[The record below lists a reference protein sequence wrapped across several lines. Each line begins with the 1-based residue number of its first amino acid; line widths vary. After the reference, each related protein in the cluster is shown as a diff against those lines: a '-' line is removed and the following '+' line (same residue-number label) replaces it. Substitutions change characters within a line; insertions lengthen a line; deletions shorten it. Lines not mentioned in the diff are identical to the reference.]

1 MPSGRF
7 APSPSGPLHLGNLRT
22 ALLAWLFA
30 RSDGSEFLL
39 RIEDLDPARSRPE
52 HEAGQ
57 LADLR
62 AIGLDWDGEPVR
74 QSQRTELYRAAV
86 GRLDEAGSVYPCW
99 CTRAEIRAAAEAP
112 HGPLPGGA
120 YPGTCRRLTATER
133 SERERIAGRPPS
145 LRLDAAVASRASL
158 SPTGDPAGLAFVD
171 RLHGQVDGAVDDFV
185 LWRWDDTPAYNLA
198 VVVDDADQGIGEVVR
213 GDDLLDTTPRQV
225 LLQRALRLPIP
236 AYAHVPLV
244 LAPNGERLS
253 KRHGAV
259 TLADRASLGETPG
272 DALAWMAES
281 LGLADPGERPT
292 AADLAP
298 RFDPTALTRE
308 PTVFADPLS

>member
-1 MPSGRF
+1 MATGRF

-30 RSDGSEFLL
+30 RSAGSEFLV

-52 HEAGQ
+52 YEAGQ

-62 AIGLDWDGEPVR
+62 ALGIDWDGEPVR
-74 QSQRTELYRAAV
+74 QSERTALYRAAV
-86 GRLDEAGSVYPCW
+86 DRLTAADRTYPCW

-112 HGPLPGGA
+112 HGALPGGA
-120 YPGTCRRLTATER
+120 YPGTCRNLTAAER

-145 LRLDAAVASRASL
+145 VRLDAGAEAVAF
-158 SPTGDPAGLAFVD
+158 DD
-171 RLHGQVDGAVDDFV
+171 RVQGSVEGAVDDFV

-198 VVVDDADQGIGEVVR
+198 VVVDDGDQAVGEVVR
-213 GDDLLDTTPRQV
+213 GDDLLDTTPRQI
-225 LLQRALRLPIP
+225 LLQRLLGLPTP

-244 LAPNGERLS
+244 LAPGGDRLA

-259 TLADRASLGETPG
+259 TLADRAALGETPA
-272 DALAWMAES
+272 DAVGWMAAT
-281 LGLADPGERPT
+281 LGLAAPGERPT
-292 AADLAP
+292 AGELVA
-298 RFDPTALTRE
+298 RFDPAALRRE
-308 PTVFADPLS
+308 ATVFDEGAGLTVR

>member
-1 MPSGRF
+1 MASGRF

-30 RSDGSEFLL
+30 RSEGSRFLV

-62 AIGLDWDGEPVR
+62 AIGLDWDGEPAR
-74 QSQRTELYRAAV
+74 QSERTELYRAAV
-86 GRLDEAGSVYPCW
+86 DRLEADGRVYPCW

-112 HGPLPGGA
+112 HGPLPGA
-120 YPGTCRRLTATER
+120 YPGTCRNLTAAGR

-145 LRLDAAVASRASL
+145 LRLDAGTAAERTAAVIV
-158 SPTGDPAGLAFVD
+158 GFDD
-171 RLHGQVDGAVDDFV
+171 RVRSQVEGAIDDFV

-198 VVVDDADQGIGEVVR
+198 VVVDDADQEIGEIVR
-213 GDDLLDTTPRQV
+213 GDDLLDTTPRQI
-225 LLQRALRLPIP
+225 LLQRLLGLPTP

-244 LAPNGERLS
+244 LAPNGERLA

-259 TLADRASLGETPG
+259 TLADRAALGESAA
-272 DALAWMAES
+272 DAVAWMATS
-281 LGLADPGERPT
+281 LGLASPGDRPT
-292 AADLAP
+292 AADLIA
-298 RFDPTALTRE
+298 RFDLAALPRE
-308 PTVFADPLS
+308 PTVFAG